1 VLACEQTPVNPI
13 DPCLGRLDE
22 IRDRDYDVFDRSVDV
37 HISALRKK
45 LGDDPKT
52 PRFIR
57 TVRSAGY
64 MCIEPDNA

>member
-1 VLACEQTPVNPI
+1 MNCGVFGSSPSFLRNAE
-13 DPCLGRLDE
+13 
-22 IRDRDYDVFDRSVDV
+22 VFDRSVDV

-64 MCIEPDNA
+64 MWIDPDDA